1 MIWELMGMNVASF
14 RMHSGLINCAVAVVL
29 GLLLAVAG
37 CSQDAPST
45 GSSITRDNGFSG
57 QDGQTYE
64 IVYNASMIRLR
75 GFEDA
80 EAIINDAAGLEGS
93 AENGHLGAQETD
105 DGSACLTYS
114 QEQYD
119 YQVAWTEDELVSAAS
134 SFAASYT
141 GCRVEVSG
149 DAQTIDCYL
158 TYETVTD
165 AASRQWASDVAYL
178 EMLCGQK
185 QILSHPGDGAWRVVI
200 NVYNA
205 GTGKLVATG
214 GSDTGNVTFNQ
225 DDWKA
230 SE

>member
-1 MIWELMGMNVASF
+1 
-14 RMHSGLINCAVAVVL
+14 
-29 GLLLAVAG
+29 
-37 CSQDAPST
+37 
-45 GSSITRDNGFSG
+45 
-57 QDGQTYE
+57 
-64 IVYNASMIRLR
+64 MIRLR
-75 GFEDA
+75 GFDDA
-80 EAIINDAAGLEGS
+80 EAIINDATSLEGS

-114 QEQYD
+114 QEQYC
-119 YQVAWTEDELVSAAS
+119 YQVAWTEDELVSASS

-158 TYETVTD
+158 TYETVTN
-165 AASRQWASDVAYL
+165 AASRQWTSDVAYL

-185 QILSHPGDGAWRVVI
+185 QILSHPGDGAWCVAI
-200 NVYNA
+200 NVYNT

-214 GSDTGNVTFNQ
+214 GSDTSDVTFNQ

>member
-1 MIWELMGMNVASF
+1 MKLASF
-14 RMHSGLINCAVAVVL
+14 RMHSGLFCCAVAVAL
-29 GLLLAVAG
+29 GLALATAG
-37 CSQDAPST
+37 CSPDTPST
-45 GSSITRDNGFSG
+45 GSSISRNTGSSVRD
-57 QDGQTYE
+57 DRTYE
-64 IVYNASMIRLR
+64 IVYDAPMIRLR

-80 EAIINDAAGLEGS
+80 EDIINDAADLEGS
-93 AENGHLGAQETD
+93 AEDGHLSAREAD
-105 DGSACLTYS
+105 DGSAHLTYS

-119 YQVAWTEDELVSAAS
+119 YQVSWTDGELASAVS
-134 SFAASYT
+134 SFAASYA

-185 QILSHPGDGAWRVVI
+185 QVLSHPGDGSWRVVV

-205 GTGKLVATG
+205 STGKLVATG
-214 GSDTGNVTFNQ
+214 GSDTGDVTFDQ

>member
-1 MIWELMGMNVASF
+1 MGMNVASF
-14 RMHSGLINCAVAVVL
+14 RMHSGLISCAVAVVL

-114 QEQYD
+114 QE
-119 YQVAWTEDELVSAAS
+119 LP
-134 SFAASYT
+134 
-141 GCRVEVSG
+141 GCV
-149 DAQTIDCYL
+149 D
-158 TYETVTD
+158 
-165 AASRQWASDVAYL
+165 
-178 EMLCGQK
+178 
-185 QILSHPGDGAWRVVI
+185 
-200 NVYNA
+200 
-205 GTGKLVATG
+205 
-214 GSDTGNVTFNQ
+214 
-225 DDWKA
+225 
-230 SE
+230 